1 MRPREAKL
9 YALPFLLAPAF
20 VVASQTAGCVNDLA
34 FDDLPPGADASVVD
48 APIDASVIDANES
61 GVNDGFSGSD
71 TGPGGA
77 CSVDALFLGA
87 EDGCTRTALC
97 QRSFFLPDG
106 GTCFGPSCPGRCFEA
121 LPCPADGVCPVGAV
135 GALCNDGLFPQKARV
150 CVAGACRTGAECPA
164 THQCVGVGAVM
175 SAGFCSSGTVGQPC
189 TRGPECKSG
198 TCTLFGPLGVCG

>member
-20 VVASQTAGCVNDLA
+20 VVASSSVGCVNDLA
-34 FDDLPPGADASVVD
+34 FDDLAPGADAGVVD
-48 APIDASVIDANES
+48 APIDESVVDANES
-61 GVNDGFSGSD
+61 GVNDGFAGNDAS
-71 TGPGGA
+71 PGGP
-77 CSVDALFLGA
+77 CSPDALYVAA

-97 QRSFFLPDG
+97 QRTFLLPDG
-106 GTCFGPSCPGRCFEA
+106 GTCFGPTCPGTCYEA

-198 TCTLFGPLGVCG
+198 KCTLFGPIGVCG